1 MKISKIFAGM
11 SALAIAATMAISA
24 SASTSIAITDGQ
36 TEDWASAFAKN
47 GEGDDFIDAK
57 SLTKDTALDVKV
69 DFTWTESGTTN
80 GYVLLKPAYANGWN
94 AFSKTEGY
102 VSGLTLKTATTGTAD
117 ETSHKYVDA
126 DGNEYDYVL
135 QDDGFIVSSLP
146 ECNSFE
152 FTLSADCVNALI
164 ENANKDEDAFDGI
177 IFQISGLQVTNVEL
191 SQDNVKLNSQ
201 MATGDDSSSA
211 TDTSSTGDSSSK
223 ADTSSSSS
231 SSAASSSSKS
241 GSTTSTKAG
250 STSTAAAATSSK
262 ASDNT
267 NAATGATAGIALA
280 GLALAGAAVVV
291 AKRK

>member
-80 GYVLLKPAYANGWN
+80 GYVLLKPAFANGWN
-94 AFSKTEGY
+94 ALSKTEGY

-201 MATGDDSSSA
+201 MATGDD
-211 TDTSSTGDSSSK
+211 TSSTGDTSSK

>member
-24 SASTSIAITDGQ
+24 SASTTIPVTDGQ

-69 DFTWTESGTTN
+69 DFTWTETGTAA
-80 GYVLLKPAYANGWN
+80 GYVELKPAFANGWN
-94 AFSKTEGY
+94 ALAKTEGY
-102 VSGLTLKTATTGTAD
+102 VSGITLKSATTGAAD

-126 DGNEYDYVL
+126 EGNEYDYVL
-135 QDDGFIVSSLP
+135 QDNDGFIVCNLP

-152 FTLSADCVNALI
+152 FTVSADCVNALI
-164 ENANKDEDAFDGI
+164 ENANKDENAFDGL
-177 IFQISGLQVTNVEL
+177 IFQIYGLQVTNVEL

-201 MATGDDSSSA
+201 MATGDD
-211 TDTSSTGDSSSK
+211 TSSTGDTSSK

-241 GSTTSTKAG
+241 SSTTSTKAG

>member
-24 SASTSIAITDGQ
+24 SASTSIAVTDGQ

-80 GYVLLKPAYANGWN
+80 GYVLLKPAFANGWN

-201 MATGDDSSSA
+201 MATGDD
-211 TDTSSTGDSSSK
+211 TSSTGDTSSK